1 MKLVRLRFCAL
12 VAVAFCAGA
21 SLAKSG
27 AEHLADI
34 NAMFGNE
41 FKGNPYAEEVFKYIS
56 QGMDFGSV
64 DGPVQLEKPGSSFL
78 KSIRKEFPLF
88 KGKHREFAH
97 WGANGAIP
105 KEVLSDFGGVYPGK
119 EAEFVNRWHKYI
131 LTRREATRQMLGL
144 NREGARVAQ
153 SVFSLVNTRHI
164 LGDWTTADPSGL
176 RGIDGLVNDIE
187 KSLRTILGR
196 RSAFADKFSVE
207 CAGILNQK
215 ELSAAEKATQVAK
228 KLDAIWPTV
237 KPALTKYGFNGVAQK
252 VKWSTLATEVEGLIA
267 KNVSR
272 VSTTAIGGA
281 MKVGSR
287 SFPKGSSLVAGE
299 KAAARTLRGTS
310 KAAQATKRFVKWIPY
325 VGVAIDAGV
334 NGYEAWGY
342 QREYEQGNISRQER
356 NRNWT
361 GQAGKTIGGA
371 AGAYAGGKIGSELF
385 RNDNGEAGT
394 ASLIAGLVLAV
405 VGGIAGSMA
414 GESVATKGYDVVMT
428 TPYEQACKL
437 AQEGDRDA
445 MRFAGEYLWNGKY
458 TSVDK
463 GKAFSW
469 WLLKSEKDIADGK
482 IDRTTLLRVGDCYA
496 TGVGTEKNI
505 NEAMY
510 YYELSRTVGGA
521 LQCAKFRMEGVE
533 VAQSYNQAINRLN
546 SCADVGNE
554 DARALL
560 ASTYE
565 EAKDGWF
572 VNDPECSYVLAM
584 FYANGCKAVGVEQD
598 IEKAVMLVE
607 DAAENGYAAAINH
620 MGLFYEYGAMGETN
634 VVMAAKHYLL
644 AAQSGNAFGLRNYG
658 MCLLKGEGVAKDL
671 KKGRECLL
679 MAQKMGAL
687 DSRSCAAMLMEVGG
701 KDLVALIEKDV
712 EVAATDFMSDLING
726 NWFDIYCRLPY
737 ELKDNVKSFLTTLGQ
752 NVSDEDWGKI
762 DKLIPILDRRLR
774 AELLRE
780 LQNDSKMDEREKEM
794 TRALVEKG
802 FSVICAMKKDA
813 VRSSDVKAILQAKP
827 MKLMSKGLPK
837 PIMGK
842 IKVSEDLTRASIV
855 GGDFGDDGDASDLV
869 CVDGAWWP
877 DFLIT
882 ALKELPEVTKK
893 IQGPMTGTMIVLVL
907 EEMEKAADK
916 SDCSKS
922 MQ

>member
-1 MKLVRLRFCAL
+1 M
-12 VAVAFCAGA
+12 VAVALCAGV

-144 NREGARVAQ
+144 NREGARAAQ

-207 CAGILNQK
+207 CAGILNQNG
-215 ELSAAEKATQVAK
+215 LSVAEKANQVAK
-228 KLDAIWPTV
+228 KLDAVWPTV
-237 KPALTKYGFNGVAQK
+237 RPALTKYGFNGAARK
-252 VKWSTLATEVEGLIA
+252 VKWNMLATEVEGLIA
-267 KNVSR
+267 KNASR
-272 VSTTAIGGA
+272 VNATTIGGV
-281 MKVGSR
+281 MKAGGR
-287 SFPKGSSLVAGE
+287 NLPKGSSLAAGE
-299 KAAARTLRGTS
+299 KNAVRTLRGTS
-310 KAAQATKRFVKWIPY
+310 KAAQATKRFVKWVPF
-325 VGVAIDAGV
+325 VGVAIDAGI

-361 GQAGKTIGGA
+361 GQAGSTIGGA
-371 AGAYAGGKIGSELF
+371 AGAYVGGKIGRELF
-385 RNDNGEAGT
+385 RNDNGEAGA
-394 ASLIAGLVLAV
+394 ASLIAGLVLAA
-405 VGGIAGSMA
+405 VGCIAGSMA

-469 WLLKSEKDIADGK
+469 WLLKSEKDLADGK
-482 IDRTTLLRVGDCYA
+482 LDKTTLLRVGDCYA
-496 TGVGTEKNI
+496 TGVGTERNI

-510 YYELSRTVGGA
+510 YYELSQTAAGA
-521 LQCAKFRMEGVE
+521 LQCAKFRMEGAE
-533 VAQSYNQAINRLN
+533 VAQSYNQAVSLLN
-546 SCADVGNE
+546 ACADAGEE

-560 ASTYE
+560 VSTYE

-572 VNDPECSYVLAM
+572 VNEPECSYVLGV
-584 FYANGCKAVGVEQD
+584 FYLNGCKAVG
-598 IEKAVMLVE
+598 IERDVDKAVMLVE

-620 MGLFYEYGAMGETN
+620 MGLFYEYGEAGETN
-634 VVMAAKHYLL
+634 VVMAAKHYQL
-644 AAQSGNAFGLRNYG
+644 AAQAGNAYGLRNYG
-658 MCLLKGEGVAKDL
+658 ICLLKGEGVTKDL

-701 KDLVALIEKDV
+701 RDLVALIEKEV

-726 NWFDIYCRLPY
+726 SWFDIYCRLPL
-737 ELKDNVKSFLTTLGQ
+737 ELQENVKSFLTTLGQ
-752 NVSDEDWGKI
+752 NVSDEEWGKI
-762 DKLIPILDRRLR
+762 EKIIPVLGRKFK
-774 AELLRE
+774 AECLLE
-780 LQNDSKMDEREKEM
+780 LQNDSKLDAREREM
-794 TRALVEKG
+794 ASALVEKG
-802 FSVICAMKKDA
+802 LSVICAMKMDV

-827 MKLMSKGLPK
+827 MTSTTKGLAK
-837 PIMGK
+837 PVMGK
-842 IKVSEDLTRASIV
+842 IKVSEDLTRASV
-855 GGDFGDDGDASDLV
+855 TGGDFGDEDGGYTFICENGVWNPAL
-869 CVDGAWWP
+869 
-877 DFLIT
+877 LIS
-882 ALKELPEVTKK
+882 ALKELPGVTKE
-893 IQGPMTGTMIVLVL
+893 IQGPMTGSMIVLVL
-907 EEMEKAADK
+907 EEMDKAADK
-916 SDCSKS
+916 SDSSKS